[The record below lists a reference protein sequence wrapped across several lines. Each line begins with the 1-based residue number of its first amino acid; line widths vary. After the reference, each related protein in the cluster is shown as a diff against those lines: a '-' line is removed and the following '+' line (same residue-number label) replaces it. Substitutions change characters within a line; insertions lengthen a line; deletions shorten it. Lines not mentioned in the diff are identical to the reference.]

1 MIINGKEQALLQPT
15 TLQQLLLDLG
25 YRTDLVA
32 VEHNGHIIKQKDY
45 KKTVVTDADRL
56 EIVSFVGGG

>member
-45 KKTVVTDADRL
+45 KETVVTDADKL